1 MALGKVNLEVQRG
14 EVHAI
19 IGPNGAGKT
28 TLFNCIC
35 RQYKADSGRIRFK
48 GKEIL
53 RLRPHQVVLN
63 GIART
68 FQNIELFTN
77 MTVMDN
83 MLLGCH
89 SKKRTGFFSDI
100 AFWGKS
106 RNQEIEFRD
115 KVERII
121 DFLDLQAYRY
131 RTIANIP
138 YGVQKYVELG
148 RALVMEPELL
158 LLDEPSSGLNME
170 ETQDLAFWIED
181 IKMDL
186 GITIILVEH
195 DMRLVV
201 DVCDTV
207 TALNYGRVL
216 AYGRP
221 AEVVKNPEVIKAY
234 LGEEN

>member
-1 MALGKVNLEVQRG
+1 MV
-14 EVHAI
+14 
-19 IGPNGAGKT
+19 
-28 TLFNCIC
+28 
-35 RQYKADSGRIRFK
+35 S
-48 GKEIL
+48 
-53 RLRPHQVVLN
+53 N

-89 SKKRTGFFSDI
+89 SKKQTGFFSDLV
-100 AFWGKS
+100 FWGKAQ
-106 RNQEIEFRD
+106 NQEIEFRE
-115 KVERII
+115 KVEKVI
-121 DFLDLQAYRY
+121 DFLDLQAYRN
-131 RTIANIP
+131 RLVGNIP
-138 YGVQKYVELG
+138 YGAQKYVELG

-170 ETQDLAFWIED
+170 ETQDLAFSIED

-207 TALNYGRVL
+207 TALNYGRLL
-216 AYGRP
+216 AHGRP
-221 AEVVKNPEVIKAY
+221 TEVVKDPEVVKAY